1 MNERPATA
9 SRSLPDLAAWRRQR
23 GLSLEQIAETTK
35 ISLGYLRAIEESR
48 FERLP
53 GGIYDINYLR
63 QYARAIEFDEEELIR
78 HYRSST
84 EQVPRT
90 ASAETRT
97 GKERLRLRG
106 PASLLRGLI

>member
-9 SRSLPDLAAWRRQR
+9 SRSLPDLAAWRQQR

-35 ISLGYLRAIEESR
+35 ISLRYLRAIEENR
-48 FERLP
+48 FELLP
-53 GGIYDINYLR
+53 GGVYDINYLR
-63 QYARAIEFDEEELIR
+63 QYARAIEFDEDELIR
-78 HYRSST
+78 HYRS
-84 EQVPRT
+84 RT
-90 ASAETRT
+90 GQAPQMASADTQA